1 MPLRLKQFYFVL
13 MLAALVFGFLHL
25 FADAGPYNF
34 ERLHVFLFNLCAG
47 GSVILFFSETP
58 RRFSPRVFLFMTL
71 ALAYAVFAFFQFYIP
86 AVMLSLVLALIV
98 ESIRVQ
104 RFSLFPWGF
113 FRADEPVDKKFHQ
126 AALLCLSLG
135 LAISAAVIINNE
147 YLELVSF
154 PKLQLDVFF
163 LGFSFPVSLITL
175 SLIFSFMDGRKNT
188 GIRILKEIGFWAV
201 NLGVI
206 IFFLFI
212 IFEKL
217 SSQVIVTLILFA
229 AVAMITVLY
238 YRLGKTVQ
246 QKHFL
251 TSGMG
256 FLLITAVTGI
266 GYIFAEMGTG
276 YTGERYH
283 WLLKLHAFASLYGWN
298 LCGLAVI
305 FRYDDFPITLHSRPL
320 IVFHWITALVLAPL
334 GIYFPL
340 FSLMAV
346 ACYGVLLYAILFAS
360 KATREMYT
368 S

>member
-1 MPLRLKQFYFVL
+1 MNTRLKYFFFIL
-13 MLAALVFGFLHL
+13 MLTALGFGFLPL

-34 ERLHVFLFNLCAG
+34 ERLHVFLFNLCTG
-47 GSVILFFSETP
+47 GTVILYFSEKP
-58 RRFSPRVFLFMTL
+58 RRFSPRVVLFLVL
-71 ALAYAVFAFFQFYIP
+71 ALAYAVVAFFKVYVP
-86 AVMLSLVLALIV
+86 AIVLSLALALIV
-98 ESIRVQ
+98 ETVRIE

-113 FRADEPVDKKFHQ
+113 FKPGEPIDRKFHQ
-126 AALLCLSLG
+126 ASLLCLSLG
-135 LAISAAVIINNE
+135 LAISAAVILNNE
-147 YLELVSF
+147 YLKLVSF

-175 SLIFSFMDGRKNT
+175 SLIFSFMAGQDKAGVRC
-188 GIRILKEIGFWAV
+188 LKEIGFWAV

-212 IFEKL
+212 IFESL
-217 SSQVIVTLILFA
+217 PSQVVVTLILFA
-229 AVAMITVLY
+229 AVTMIFLLY
-238 YRLGKTVQ
+238 YRLGQALQ
-246 QKHFL
+246 QKQFL

-266 GYIFAEMGTG
+266 AYILAELTTG
-276 YTGERYH
+276 YSSDDYR

-334 GIYFPL
+334 GIHYRL
-340 FSLMAV
+340 FALLAV
-346 ACYGVLLYAILFAS
+346 ACYAVLLYAILFSSRLA
-360 KATREMYT
+360 ELHEQ
-368 S
+368 